1 MATLAVGDEFAGYRV
16 LRQIGVG
23 GMGEVYLAQHPR
35 LPRQDAVKV
44 LAQAL
49 QHDVTFRERFNR
61 EADIAAGL
69 LHPSIV
75 PTYDRGESEGRLWI
89 SMAYIDGS
97 DVASMLRE
105 SPAHRLPP
113 AVVGETVTAIADALD
128 HAHGTGLLHRDV
140 KPANILVTCDRRR
153 RIYLADFGIA
163 KPQDSQMSLT
173 ATGLLVG
180 SLAYCAP
187 EQVLATEEITAAAD
201 QYQLACTA
209 FEMLTGTTPFPA
221 SNLASAVHHHVS
233 TPPPLASQRCPE
245 VPRAVD
251 GIFARAMA
259 KRPEQRFACCAD
271 FAGAL
276 TAALDELDNFVPLQH
291 SYNAP
296 TQVSTPPPLPISA
309 APTPHN
315 PFPHN
320 PFPHSPSPQYT
331 TQGEL
336 GSPIRWTGRPLTPEQ
351 RCGLA
356 CGAFFALTSGADAVD
371 ALEIHDTPRA
381 IRRALRKSWA
391 ITDSQTAFDMVE
403 SIAEGLITP
412 DYDAVLAFIAS
423 NGLPRNHIRVDSA
436 QLAAFS
442 AHHRH
447 IPGHRI
453 ITCVQVATVSRALPL
468 AVPVTTAAW
477 EIGQCVELARMCL
490 HVGFGDEDWVWQ
502 LVLSMGERAA
512 AFYPDWTAYAV
523 AFEWGR
529 ALASAENGARPIEL
543 ADQSCART
551 RPVLGRLLTD
561 PASPWLRTPLR
572 G

>member
-1 MATLAVGDEFAGYRV
+1 MATLAVGDECAGYRI

-75 PTYDRGESEGRLWI
+75 PLYDRGESEGRLWI

-105 SPAHRLPP
+105 NPAHRLPP
-113 AVVGETVTAIADALD
+113 TLVGEIVTAIADALD
-128 HAHGTGLLHRDV
+128 HAHETGLLHRDV
-140 KPANILVTCDRRR
+140 KPANILVTRDRRR

-201 QYQLACTA
+201 QYQLACAA

-233 TPPPLASQRCPE
+233 TPQPLASQRCPE

-251 GIFARAMA
+251 GTFARAMA

-271 FAGAL
+271 FADAL
-276 TAALDELDNFVPLQH
+276 TAALSDADAFVPLKN

-296 TQVSTPPPLPISA
+296 TQVATPLPLPIST

-315 PFPHN
+315 PTPQNALPHN
-320 PFPHSPSPQYT
+320 LFQQHATP
-331 TQGEL
+331 GEP
-336 GSPIRWTGRPLTPEQ
+336 GSPIRWAGRPLTPEQ
-351 RCGLA
+351 RRGLA
-356 CGAFFALTSGADAVD
+356 CGAYFALTSGADAVD
-371 ALEIHDTPRA
+371 ALEIHETPRA

-391 ITDSQTAFDMVE
+391 VTDSQTAFDMVE

-412 DYDAVLAFIAS
+412 DYDSVLGFIAP
-423 NGLPRNHIRVDSA
+423 NGLPRNHIRVDPA
-436 QLAAFS
+436 QLSAFA
-442 AHHRH
+442 AHHPH
-447 IPGHRI
+447 IPAHRI
-453 ITCVQVATVSRALPL
+453 TTCVQVATGSRALPL
-468 AVPVTTAAW
+468 AVPITTAAW

-490 HVGFGDEDWVWQ
+490 HVGFGDEDWVHQ
-502 LVLSMGERAA
+502 LVLSLGERAA
-512 AFYPDWTAYAV
+512 AAYPDWNDFAV

-529 ALASAENGARPIEL
+529 ALASAESGTRPIEL
-543 ADQSCART
+543 ADESCART

-561 PASPWLRTPLR
+561 PGSPWLRTPLR